1 MFACPATED
10 FFRARLDH
18 MIDLRHPLCVLSCR
32 MPWQHIEASL
42 SQLFMRKARA
52 SVAMPDLDLFGEAPA
67 VTGRASNAGRPRVPL
82 RVMIALL
89 YLKHAFN
96 ESDEGVVERWGE
108 TPTWQFFSGRAH
120 FEHRRPCDATTL
132 IKFRQLLGD
141 EGVEELLAQTINA
154 AVEMKLIAKGEL
166 SRVIVDSTV
175 QQKAIAHPTDSRLLE
190 VARDKLVQA
199 AKDAG
204 IALKQTFVKEGKQL
218 ARKAGRYAHAKQF
231 RRMRKAIGRQR
242 TVLGRLAREVER
254 KIATTTAACAAVNA
268 TPIAAAVQQALFTTL
283 ERAQRIW
290 AQTAAKKTV
299 AGQKKL
305 YAFHAPEVECIG
317 KGKSRQPYEFG
328 VKVGIA
334 STLKH
339 NLIVGAKAFAGNPY
353 DGHTLNAQ
361 LEQASILM
369 QDNHVK
375 PSDVFVDLG
384 YRGVD
389 ANNPTVAIKHRGKFK
404 GLSASDKRMLKRRQA
419 IEPIIGHLKQDHRM
433 DRCHLKGETGDR
445 LHAVLCAAGYN
456 FKWLLRMIAKKGVT
470 FLWKHLFLRLL
481 GHEYRGGVQRLLRA
495 VDTFKSWLA
504 MLAHPRGPAPALQR
518 LAVAGF

>member
-1 MFACPATED
+1 MFSCPATED

-18 MIDLRHPLCVLSCR
+18 MIDLRHPLCVLASR
-32 MPWQHIEASL
+32 MPWQQIEASV
-42 SQLFMRKARA
+42 SHLFMRKARA
-52 SVAMPDLDLFGEAPA
+52 AMAMPDLDLFGEAPV

-96 ESDEGVVERWGE
+96 ESDEGVVDRWAE
-108 TPTWQFFSGRAH
+108 TPTWQFFSGQAH

-132 IKFRQLLGD
+132 VKFRQLLGD

-154 AVEMKLIAKGEL
+154 AVQMGLIAKSEL

-175 QQKAIAHPTDSRLLE
+175 QSKAIAHPTDSRLLE
-190 VARDKLVQA
+190 IARDKLVQA

-204 IALKQTFVKEGKQL
+204 LALKQTFAKEGQQL

-242 TVLGRLAREVER
+242 TVLGRLFREVER
-254 KIATTTAACAAVNA
+254 KLANTTVVAPMTTAVS
-268 TPIAAAVQQALFTTL
+268 QALQTTL
-283 ERAQRIW
+283 ERVKRIW
-290 AQTAAKKTV
+290 SQTAAKKNRE
-299 AGQKKL
+299 GKGKL

-339 NLIVGAKAFAGNPY
+339 NLIVGAKAFPGNPY

-361 LEQASILM
+361 LEQATILM
-369 QDNHVK
+369 QDNK
-375 PSDVFVDLG
+375 TRPSDVFVDLG

-389 ANNPTVAIKHRGKFK
+389 ADNPTVAVKHRGKYK
-404 GLSASDKRMLKRRQA
+404 SLSVSDQRLLKRRQA

-433 DRCHLKGETGDR
+433 DRCHLKGEKGDR

-456 FKWLLRMIAKKGVT
+456 LKWLLRMIAKKGVN
-470 FLWKHLFLRLL
+470 FLEHLFLRLF
-481 GHEYRGGVQRLLRA
+481 GWQQQAGVHRWQAAVGAKLRC
-495 VDTFKSWLA
+495 LA
-504 MLAHPRGPAPALQR
+504 KPLASETSAWPFR
-518 LAVAGF
+518 LAANAAF

>member
-1 MFACPATED
+1 MFSCPATED

-18 MIDLRHPLCVLSCR
+18 MIDLRHPLCVLSSR
-32 MPWQHIEASL
+32 MPWQQIEASV
-42 SQLFMRKARA
+42 SHLFMRKARA
-52 SVAMPDLDLFGEAPA
+52 AVAMPDLDLFGEAPV

-89 YLKHAFN
+89 YLKHAYN
-96 ESDEGVVERWGE
+96 ESDEGVVDRWAD
-108 TPTWQFFSGRAH
+108 TPRWQFFGGLAYY
-120 FEHRRPCDATTL
+120 EDRRPCDATTL
-132 IKFRQLLGD
+132 VKFRKLLGD

-154 AVEMKLIAKGEL
+154 AVEMGLIAKSEL

-204 IALKQTFVKEGKQL
+204 IALKQTFVKEGTQL
-218 ARKAGRYAHAKQF
+218 SRKAGRYAHAKQF

-254 KIATTTAACAAVNA
+254 KQASTQMPNH
-268 TPIAAAVQQALFTTL
+268 TPIAAAVQQALSTTL
-283 ERAQRIW
+283 ERARRIW
-290 AQTAAKKTV
+290 SQTAAKKNRE
-299 AGQKKL
+299 GKGKL

-369 QDNHVK
+369 QDNKTK

-389 ANNPTVAIKHRGKFK
+389 ANNPTVAIKHRGKYK
-404 GLSASDKRMLKRRQA
+404 SLSASDKRLLKRRQA

-433 DRCHLKGETGDR
+433 DRCHLKGEMGDR

-456 FKWLLRMIAKKGVT
+456 IKWLLRMIAKKGVT
-470 FLWKHLFLRLL
+470 FAKHLFLRLF
-481 GHEYRGGVQRLLRA
+481 GHEYQGSVQRLRTA
-495 VDTFKSWLA
+495 VDTVKRWLA
-504 MLAHPRGPAPALQR
+504 KLSLSQTSAMPLR
-518 LAVAGF
+518 LAANSAF

>member
-18 MIDLRHPLCVLSCR
+18 MVDLCHPLCVLSSR
-32 MPWQHIEASL
+32 MPWQQIEASV
-42 SQLFMRKARA
+42 SHLFLRKARS
-52 SVAMPDLDLFGEAPA
+52 SVAMPDLDLFGEAPVA
-67 VTGRASNAGRPRVPL
+67 TGRVSNAGRPRVPL

-96 ESDEGVVERWGE
+96 ESDEGVVQRWAD
-108 TPTWQFFSGRAH
+108 TPRWQFFGGWAYYEDRM
-120 FEHRRPCDATTL
+120 PCDATTL
-132 IKFRQLLGD
+132 VKFRKLLGD

-154 AVEMKLIAKGEL
+154 AVEMGLIAKSEL

-190 VARDKLVQA
+190 VARDKLVEA
-199 AKDAG
+199 AKGAG
-204 IALKQTFVKEGKQL
+204 MTLKQTFVKEGQHL
-218 ARKAGRYAHAKQF
+218 SRKAGRYAHARQF

-242 TVLGRLAREVER
+242 TVLGRLWREVQR
-254 KIATTTAACAAVNA
+254 KLVDTVGTEAARQ
-268 TPIAAAVQQALFTTL
+268 TLQTTL

-290 AQTAAKKTV
+290 SQTAAKKNRE
-299 AGQKKL
+299 GKGKL

-334 STLKH
+334 TTLKG
-339 NLIVGAKAFAGNPY
+339 NLIVGARAFPGNPY

-361 LEQASILM
+361 LEQATILM
-369 QDNHVK
+369 QDNRVK

-389 ANNPTVAIKHRGKFK
+389 ADNPTVAIKHRGKFRS
-404 GLSASDKRMLKRRQA
+404 LSASDQRMLQRRQA

-433 DRCHLKGETGDR
+433 DRCHLKGEAGDR

-456 FKWLLRMIAKKGVT
+456 IRWLLRMIARKGLA
-470 FLWKHLFLRLL
+470 FLAHLFLRLL
-481 GHEYRGGVQRLLRA
+481 GSRHPDSLQALQIELARLKQRLTRLPGA
-495 VDTFKSWLA
+495 AAS
-504 MLAHPRGPAPALQR
+504 ALPPSGMM
-518 LAVAGF
+518 ANTAF

>member
-18 MIDLRHPLCVLSCR
+18 MIDLRHPLCVLSSR
-32 MPWQHIEASL
+32 MPWQQFEASV
-42 SQLFMRKARA
+42 SHLFMRKARA
-52 SVAMPDLDLFGEAPA
+52 AVAMPDLDLFGETPVA
-67 VTGRASNAGRPRVPL
+67 VARASNAGRPRVPL

-96 ESDEGVVERWGE
+96 ESDEGVVDRWAE
-108 TPTWQFFSGRAH
+108 TPTWQFFSGQAH
-120 FEHRRPCDATTL
+120 FEHHRPCDATTL
-132 IKFRQLLGD
+132 IKFRKLLGD

-154 AVEMKLIAKGEL
+154 AVEMGLIAKSAL

-190 VARDKLVQA
+190 TARDKLVQA

-204 IALKQTFVKEGKQL
+204 IALKQTFVKEGQHL
-218 ARKAGRYAHAKQF
+218 SRKAGRYAHAKQF
-231 RRMRKAIGRQR
+231 GRMRKAIGRQR

-254 KIATTTAACAAVNA
+254 KACKSNDH
-268 TPIAAAVQQALFTTL
+268 TPIAAAVQQALSTTL

-290 AQTAAKKTV
+290 SQTAAKKNRD
-299 AGQKKL
+299 GKGKL

-334 STLKH
+334 STLRH
-339 NLIVGAKAFAGNPY
+339 NLIVGAKAFPGNPY

-369 QDNHVK
+369 QDNQTK

-389 ANNPTVAIKHRGKFK
+389 GDNPTVAIKHRGKFRS
-404 GLSASDKRMLKRRQA
+404 LSASDKRMLKRRQA
-419 IEPIIGHLKQDHRM
+419 IEPIIGHLKQDHRL
-433 DRCHLKGETGDR
+433 DRCHLKGEMGDR

-456 FKWLLRMIAKKGVT
+456 IKWLLRMIAKKGVT
-470 FLWKHLFLRLL
+470 FAKHLFLRLF
-481 GHEYRGGVQRLLRA
+481 GHEYRNDVQRLRTA
-495 VDTFKSWLA
+495 VDTVNHWLA
-504 MLAHPRGPAPALQR
+504 NLSLSQTSAMPLR
-518 LAVAGF
+518 LTVNSAF

>member
-1 MFACPATED
+1 MFSCPATED

-18 MIDLRHPLCVLSCR
+18 MIDLRHPLCVLASR
-32 MPWQHIEASL
+32 MPWQQIEASV
-42 SQLFMRKARA
+42 SHLFMRKARA
-52 SVAMPDLDLFGEAPA
+52 AVAMPDLDLFGEAP
-67 VTGRASNAGRPRVPL
+67 VVVSRASKAGRPRVPL

-89 YLKHAFN
+89 YLKYAFN
-96 ESDEGVVERWGE
+96 ESDEGVVDRWAE
-108 TPTWQFFSGRAH
+108 TPTWQFFSGQTH

-132 IKFRQLLGD
+132 VKFRQLLGD

-154 AVEMKLIAKGEL
+154 AVEMKLIDKSEL

-190 VARDKLVQA
+190 IARDKLVQA

-204 IALKQTFVKEGKQL
+204 IALKQTFVKEGQQL

-254 KIATTTAACAAVNA
+254 KIATTAMN
-268 TPIAAAVQQALFTTL
+268 QALQTTL
-283 ERAQRIW
+283 ERVKRIW
-290 AQTAAKKTV
+290 SQTAAKKNRE
-299 AGQKKL
+299 GKGKL
-305 YAFHAPEVECIG
+305 YALHAPEVECIG

-339 NLIVGAKAFAGNPY
+339 NLIVGARAFPGNPY

-361 LEQASILM
+361 LEQATILM
-369 QDNHVK
+369 QDNQTK

-389 ANNPTVAIKHRGKFK
+389 ADNPTVAVKHRGKFK
-404 GLSASDKRMLKRRQA
+404 SLSASDKRMLKRRQA

-433 DRCHLKGETGDR
+433 DRCHLKGEMGDR

-456 FKWLLRMIAKKGVT
+456 IKWLLRMIVKKGLA
-470 FLWKHLFLRLL
+470 FLEHLFLRLL
-481 GHEYRGGVQRLLRA
+481 GHEYRGGVQSLQDRKGALRR
-495 VDTFKSWLA
+495 WLVTVSA
-504 MLAHPRGPAPALQR
+504 SPTSVPPLGLVTNAA
-518 LAVAGF
+518 F

>member
-1 MFACPATED
+1 MFSCPATED

-18 MIDLRHPLCVLSCR
+18 MIDLRHPLCVLSSR
-32 MPWQHIEASL
+32 MPWQQIEASV
-42 SQLFMRKARA
+42 SHLFMRKARA
-52 SVAMPDLDLFGEAPA
+52 SVAMPDLDLFGEAPV
-67 VTGRASNAGRPRVPL
+67 VTGRVSNAGRPRVPL

-96 ESDEGVVERWGE
+96 ESDEGMVDRWAE
-108 TPTWQFFSGRAH
+108 TPTWQFFSGQAH
-120 FEHRRPCDATTL
+120 FEHHRPCDATTL
-132 IKFRQLLGD
+132 IKFRKLLGD

-154 AVEMKLIAKGEL
+154 AVEMKLIAKSDL
-166 SRVIVDSTV
+166 ARVIVDSTV

-204 IALKQTFVKEGKQL
+204 IALKQTFVKEGQQL
-218 ARKAGRYAHAKQF
+218 SRKAGRYAHAKQF

-254 KIATTTAACAAVNA
+254 KIATTTGVCAAVNV
-268 TPIAAAVQQALFTTL
+268 TPIAAAVQQALSTTL
-283 ERAQRIW
+283 ERAQRMW
-290 AQTAAKKTV
+290 SQTAAKKNRE
-299 AGQKKL
+299 GKGKL

-334 STLKH
+334 TTLKG
-339 NLIVGAKAFAGNPY
+339 NLIVGAKAFPGNPY

-369 QDNHVK
+369 QDNQAA

-389 ANNPTVAIKHRGKFK
+389 GDNPTVAIKHRGKFK
-404 GLSASDKRMLKRRQA
+404 SLSASDKRMLKRRQA
-419 IEPIIGHLKQDHRM
+419 IEPIIGHLKQDHRLN
-433 DRCHLKGETGDR
+433 RCHLKGEVGDR

-456 FKWLLRMIAKKGVT
+456 IKWLLRMIAKKGVT
-470 FLWKHLFLRLL
+470 FAKPLFLRLF
-481 GHEYRGGVQRLLRA
+481 GHEYRNDVRRLRTA
-495 VDTFKSWLA
+495 VDTVKRWLA
-504 MLAHPRGPAPALQR
+504 KLSLSQTSAMLLR
-518 LAVAGF
+518 LAANSAF